1 MRKPL
6 KIYLFF
12 LILITVFGVIGN
24 ILIQD
29 EPNLEVTDIDTDI
42 PGSETMVAIY
52 NTLQQFVSEEQI
64 IDIAVTPGDTG
75 DQVEL
80 FIEANATDER
90 TLQQQTSDI
99 ISAVN
104 SSQQLADLLIEWQ
117 QQTPI
122 LTVTFTQHALQQWDG
137 TATSLPTAASSYTYT
152 AQ

>member
-24 ILIQD
+24 IIIQD
-29 EPNLEVTDIDTDI
+29 EPNLEATDIDTDI
-42 PGSETMVAIY
+42 PGSETMVAVY
-52 NTLQQFVSEEQI
+52 NTLQQFISEEQI
-64 IDIAVTPGDTG
+64 IDIAVTPSDTG
-75 DQVEL
+75 DKIEL
-80 FIEANATDER
+80 LIEANVTDEQ
-90 TLQQQTSDI
+90 TLQQLTSDI

-104 SSQQLADLLIEWQ
+104 SSQQIAGLFIEWQ
-117 QQTPI
+117 QQTPL
-122 LTVTFTQHALQQWDG
+122 LTVTFTQQALQQWDK